1 MVLSNAPKRVRQVAS
16 LTSSGCHFG
25 SMAGSPPKI
34 ARGSWSSLTYR
45 QKGMTCDCLAK
56 IRFDTCAQQYAYL
69 KENNLIFNCK
79 LTGGV
84 GRQMFTKNCAPG
96 KE

>member
-1 MVLSNAPKRVRQVAS
+1 MTRKIVAMRAS
-16 LTSSGCHFG
+16 TTNKGCHFG

-34 ARGSWSSLTYR
+34 ARGTWSSIAYR
-45 QKGMTCDCLAK
+45 QNGMTCDCLAK
-56 IRFDTCAQQYAYL
+56 IRFATCEEQLKYL

-84 GRQMFTKNCAPG
+84 GRQPFTKNCKA
-96 KE
+96 